1 MKAGPGPG
9 EIWDEDN
16 MKNGLVQNTQGPRHT
31 PPKNSWAHHLKMAG
45 HIAKE
50 QQGTHPRN
58 RENYSQDRAG
68 HTTMSD
74 PGSQIRVVQN
84 QTYKR
89 AGHIAQEYAGG

>member
-1 MKAGPGPG
+1 
-9 EIWDEDN
+9 
-16 MKNGLVQNTQGPRHT
+16 
-31 PPKNSWAHHLKMAG
+31 MAG